1 MNAQL
6 TLIHAYDSL
15 ARHCHQWPAKAR
27 ALAMADLWRL
37 SQQIKQEENMPGK
50 PWPHDT
56 LEKLREAGYS
66 YEERGACA
74 DPTCKTVVFW
84 FITPNKKWMP
94 MEQIAP
100 ADPLAGE
107 ALMRYQPHFVS
118 CPGARRFSRKS
129 KDTIEERTA

>member
-1 MNAQL
+1 MNAHT

-15 ARHCHQWPAKAR
+15 ARHCHRWPAKAR
-27 ALAMADLWRL
+27 ALAMADLWRCAQL
-37 SQQIKQEENMPGK
+37 IKQEENMPGT
-50 PWPHDT
+50 PWKYDT

-94 MEQIAP
+94 MELISVPDGTTARK
-100 ADPLAGE
+100 E
-107 ALMRYQPHFVS
+107 IYQPHFVS

-129 KDTIEERTA
+129 KDKIEARP